1 MASRI
6 QFRRDTAAN
15 WEKNNPLLMQGEIGL
30 ILDSPNLYKMGDGS
44 TEWNNLPISGF
55 NGNILEELG
64 NDANAVI
71 SQDLSMREF
80 GRVFSVLADR
90 QKAFYS
96 PANANL
102 ISNDPDT
109 RTEGKFI
116 DTSNGKWMISPNYY
130 ITRFIAI
137 EAGKVYTI
145 YNAISIN
152 WFDKDYN
159 WLSGNN
165 VISPRTVTAPSSAA
179 FLRLNYTTTENIGVY
194 QSDSLPSTAPIRQY
208 SEDSVLSSTARK
220 PFPYDNNDQW
230 PMSPRIVEWGYDKFL
245 LDAILDVD
253 YELGYSYSLAS
264 VSKTAKTAT
273 LYKEDITVIPSTASS
288 VTVADTFTKVI
299 AEFGSY
305 TLLGSGRNTKSMIL
319 VNFNALRDDALT
331 SNLFFY
337 LGLGISPTVF
347 HNGIIWSLYN
357 DIQNSIKEVNNSIT
371 ELTTQVEDIDEKLNS
386 VVTETGEL
394 VNQSEV
400 DEVKAIVD
408 QLVEVNE
415 SIQDGGTLF
424 GKDPAIWFNNTGN
437 FSGWGQGLGP
447 IQNFNCVGLR
457 IRAQV
462 SAASPITKV
471 RVRIRVKDRN
481 GSVLADTVKTGLNI
495 APGKIQQVIIPL
507 GLTISNT
514 EEQFLYIEWLCD
526 ALCVRYGYEGEPYI
540 YMPADGTTYPTF
552 TYASNGDINQAT
564 MYNVSGDGTKYY
576 SNNIWYGIYENEAF
590 LSDKQ
595 IENIEQRL
603 TPISENSIKVS
614 LPDEL
619 TAVVGDTLQL
629 FLRGI
634 VCAVNPYIYDLFV
647 TCNKG
652 GQYPRYFQI
661 LPTSG
666 DAGDYDWTITV
677 RDNNK
682 NVLSTS
688 KTILK
693 IVDVVKSPESE
704 LNVACFGDSL
714 TSGGFWCREA
724 HRRLTETGG
733 SPAGKGLTN
742 INFVGKKKNDTT
754 GYFGEGGWNWSD
766 YTSAKRPAF
775 RFQVSGVTQLN
786 MDAVYTNNGF
796 EYKIIE
802 INVTEGVGNILCS
815 TSSSSNVPQTS
826 GVLTRKSGNGD
837 ATISYSSFEEDVA
850 NPLWNTETNQMDF
863 VPYANEYCNG
873 RIDVVYTLLTWN
885 GLVSWKDDWTSFLT
899 QVKRFADALH
909 RDFPNAKM
917 KILGIQIPSL
927 NGGIAANYGS
937 IGNGIT
943 DTFGTI
949 NTVFNMNEVYQDFAN
964 QSDYKDWVEFVNVSS
979 QFDSEYNM
987 PSNEEYVNTRNTAF
1001 KERIGTNGVH
1011 PASSGY
1017 LQIGDVVYRNFIKEF
1032 CQ

>member
-15 WEKNNPLLMQGEIGL
+15 WERNNPLLMQGEIGL

-44 TEWNNLPISGF
+44 TKWNNLPISGF

-165 VISPRTVTAPSSAA
+165 VISPGTVTAPSSAA

-495 APGKIQQVIIPL
+495 APGEIQQVIIPL

-661 LPTSG
+661 LPTS
-666 DAGDYDWTITV
+666 DDVGDYDWTMTV

-742 INFVGKKKNDTT
+742 INFVGKKKNDAT

-815 TSSSSNVPQTS
+815 TSSSSNVPQTF